1 MFYCF
6 STTVKH
12 RYSNHINIVCIN
24 IVLINMVDINIAFIL
39 FYNYKALWS
48 SWLGNYN
55 VYKRFAVALPLE
67 FVIYINL

>member
-1 MFYCF
+1 
-6 STTVKH
+6 
-12 RYSNHINIVCIN
+12 
-24 IVLINMVDINIAFIL
+24 MVDINIAFIL